1 MTLILLFAVI
11 DIYVI
16 EAENV

>member
-1 MTLILLFAVI
+1 MKFLGVI

-16 EAENV
+16 LQCH